1 MNQIFCM
8 CMSFTYS
15 FDSILVNDHGTVI
28 KIVILKQKTATIC
41 LVTFCENILFKNR
54 NKTVF
59 PQKNLVN
66 IGQID
71 MMHCILLVSDT
82 KHQVGG
88 ILIFNLSPQP
98 HMYVKNCQRYKTSC
112 KLLRHKFCLTVKLTG
127 RNVKGLRIVLN
138 PLTFKDF
145 LPFLPE

>member
-1 MNQIFCM
+1 MKIPCNLSLFQCWYSMNQIFCM

-71 MMHCILLVSDT
+71 MMHCICWFQTPKIKLVVYWSSIWAHNHICTSKIVNDT
-82 KHQVGG
+82 KLHANYSAT
-88 ILIFNLSPQP
+88 NLAYRSDWPIG
-98 HMYVKNCQRYKTSC
+98 T
-112 KLLRHKFCLTVKLTG
+112 L
-127 RNVKGLRIVLN
+127 KG
-138 PLTFKDF
+138 
-145 LPFLPE
+145 